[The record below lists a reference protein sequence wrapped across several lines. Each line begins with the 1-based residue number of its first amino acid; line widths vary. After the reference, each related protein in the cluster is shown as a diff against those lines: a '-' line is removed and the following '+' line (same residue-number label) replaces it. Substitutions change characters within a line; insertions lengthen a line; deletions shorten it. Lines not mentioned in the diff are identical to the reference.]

1 MMTAIY
7 ESKFKVT
14 EKELS
19 NLAKACE
26 KLARCS
32 IYGKYGVWAWGTG
45 KIEFTWY
52 KDSFKEMGV

>member
-1 MMTAIY
+1 MTAIY

-19 NLAKACE
+19 AITKACE
-26 KLARCS
+26 KRLRCS
-32 IYGKYGVWAWGTG
+32 AYGEYGIWSWDTG